1 MSNYVATDKPVN
13 GSRNISKQVRDEF
26 DLIETAIATKSDANS
41 QSSVSTTSITIPTPT
56 QTISFVMETGKEFV
70 GGQTVFVADAA
81 LPATN
86 NMSGT
91 LLSYNSVTGAT
102 QVSVTS
108 KNGSGTISSW
118 IIGISNAS
126 GVTLG
131 ANTFTGA
138 QNFAR
143 ATVASAA
150 TTADIWAA
158 SGNQI
163 DFTGTATVTG
173 FPAASQAGSSREL
186 ICAGACSFTA
196 GANML
201 IDGVASGS
209 TVTCAANDVMIVR
222 AVTLSQFR
230 LTRQRY
236 DGFPINAAKGGS
248 VLMLLT
254 GNGHGS
260 TSTMIR
266 RMTTTVTNSGEGVH
280 WNYVDSATLGGTT
293 TVLKPFVG
301 SISYADKGSGIFGIS
316 VNSNQL
322 TTAFAS
328 ITNTNKLLIGEGISS
343 TDSIAG
349 TCYFNTGDVIR
360 MHTDGSMTDLANGNF
375 LRLEALF

>member
-1 MSNYVATDKPVN
+1 MSDYVATGKPIN
-13 GSRNISKQVRDEF
+13 GARNISKDMRDEF
-26 DLIETAIATKSDANS
+26 DLIETAVATKQDMNA
-41 QSSVSTTSITIPTPT
+41 QTSVSATSITIPTPP
-56 QTISFVMETGKEFV
+56 QTISFAMEPGKNFV
-70 GGQTVFVADAA
+70 GGQTVFVAYANA
-81 LPATN
+81 PATN

-91 LLSYNSVTGAT
+91 LLSYNSTTGAT

-108 KNGSGTISSW
+108 KNGSGTYASW
-118 IIGISNAS
+118 IIGISNPA

-131 ANTFTGA
+131 SNTFTGA

-150 TTADIWAA
+150 TTSDIWSA

-173 FPAASQAGSSREL
+173 FPAAPQAGASREL
-186 ICAGACSFTA
+186 ICAGACAFTA

-201 IDGVASGS
+201 IDGVASGA
-209 TVTCAANDVMIVR
+209 TVTCAANDVVIVR
-222 AVTLSQFR
+222 AISLTQFR

-236 DGFPINAAKGGS
+236 DGFPQGVPRGTS

-260 TSTMIR
+260 TNTMIR
-266 RMTTTVTNSGEGVH
+266 RMTTTVTNSGENVH
-280 WNYVDSATLGGTT
+280 WNYVDSATLGGVI

-301 SISYADKGSGIFGIS
+301 SITYTDKGTGIFGIS
-316 VNSNQL
+316 LNSNQL

-328 ITNTNKLLIGEGISS
+328 ITNTNKLLVADGLTNS
-343 TDSIAG
+343 DSVSGAAF
-349 TCYFNTGDVIR
+349 FNTGDVIR
-360 MHTDGSMTDLANGNF
+360 MHTDGSMTDLANANF
-375 LRLEALF
+375 FRLEALL